1 MGYIIY
7 KITNKINQKAY
18 IGFTSKTLKER
29 WRRHCINAKYGR
41 KSFLYNAL
49 RKYGKDAFDLE
60 ILYQTYNLEE
70 ARDSAENKFI
80 TLYETMIPE
89 KGYNMTRG
97 GEGTIGH
104 KHSAESISKM
114 SNSHK
119 GKKHTLETKRKLS
132 DQRKGAGNPN
142 YGKIFDQEYRDKISR
157 ATKGAL
163 NPRSK
168 NTWSRTQTETYS
180 KLMTA
185 ELFVMSTISITVQW
199 PPLQEGT
206 ARIVVIH

>member
-1 MGYIIY
+1 
-7 KITNKINQKAY
+7 
-18 IGFTSKTLKER
+18 
-29 WRRHCINAKYGR
+29 
-41 KSFLYNAL
+41 
-49 RKYGKDAFDLE
+49 
-60 ILYQTYNLEE
+60 
-70 ARDSAENKFI
+70 
-80 TLYETMIPE
+80 MIPE

-163 NPRSK
+163 NPRVKEYLVTDPNGNIFKIDDRRAFCDEHHFNYSSVAASTRRNRPYCGYTLK
-168 NTWSRTQTETYS
+168 KITE
-180 KLMTA
+180 
-185 ELFVMSTISITVQW
+185 STS
-199 PPLQEGT
+199 L
-206 ARIVVIH
+206 HSF